1 MNRSEHHPS
10 IATIR
15 ALAVAAVAM
24 IVLLAMTS
32 PAIASVATDRVEQT
46 RYAQETVSLPY
57 DQFLSRKFDFWYGSN
72 CKNRWPEAPGDP
84 PIWQG
89 CLKPLP
95 YNWFDWTTDGCSWTP
110 AYLAWRFSGPCEE
123 HDFGYRNFGKGLTLG
138 RDETHRKWIDDRF
151 KSEMDRVC
159 NTLLGWNLFQRSQ
172 CRQEG
177 RVMYEVVR
185 RMTDWSD

>member
-1 MNRSEHHPS
+1 MNCADGYRAS
-10 IATIR
+10 ITRDLAIAVVV
-15 ALAVAAVAM
+15 ALALVGAA
-24 IVLLAMTS
+24 S
-32 PAIASVATDRVEQT
+32 PASASVATDRVEQT
-46 RYAQETVSLPY
+46 RYALETIGLPF
-57 DQFLSRKFDFWYGSN
+57 DQFLDRKSDFWYGSN

-110 AYLAWRFSGPCEE
+110 GYLASRFRGPCEE

-138 RDETHRKWIDDRF
+138 RDETQRKFIDDRF
-151 KSEMDRVC
+151 RSEMDRVC
-159 NTLLGWNLFQRSQ
+159 DTMPGWNRFQRSE

-185 RMTDWSD
+185 RMSDWRD